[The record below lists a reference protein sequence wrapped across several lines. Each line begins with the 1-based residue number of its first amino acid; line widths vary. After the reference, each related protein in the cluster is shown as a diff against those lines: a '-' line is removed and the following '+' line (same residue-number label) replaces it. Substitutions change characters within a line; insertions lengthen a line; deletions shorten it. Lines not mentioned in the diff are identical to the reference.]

1 MLNRLIPYALG
12 LKTRWP
18 RLYRLIVAIAKRYM
32 AGPLGVYPR
41 PLANEAKAVEEV
53 LKSCQW
59 NMAFGKGLVHEAL
72 EAEFAEYVGAR
83 HAVAVNTGGV
93 ALQMSMRALGLKP
106 GDEVVLQIDTCSAA
120 PLAVMNA
127 FCTPLFADTSPQT
140 FMLSEE
146 SVRNV
151 IGPRTKAVIATHIWG
166 NPEDLDVVSEFARE
180 RGLFLIEDACLA
192 LGATYKGKRVGSR
205 GDLGV
210 FSFGC
215 QKPIQAGEGGMIVTN
230 DEELARELRA
240 MRHWGDRTIEF
251 GIRDTVAPAWNGR
264 MSEIV
269 AAVVREQLKGYPSH
283 LHSLRDAV
291 SEFQVLV
298 SRIDGLDMVFGST
311 QPGSVPSFT
320 QVVLRIDEGRL
331 GWRKGALMEALYARG
346 IPVWHANYEL
356 VNSLS
361 LFRNGNWREWSF
373 HADATRV
380 AANYAGDFPVAR
392 RVYESLGIGLGKM
405 NFLSSNNLRHL
416 GRQIDEL
423 VARRPA

>member
-1 MLNRLIPYALG
+1 
-12 LKTRWP
+12 
-18 RLYRLIVAIAKRYM
+18 
-32 AGPLGVYPR
+32 
-41 PLANEAKAVEEV
+41 
-53 LKSCQW
+53 
-59 NMAFGKGLVHEAL
+59 
-72 EAEFAEYVGAR
+72 
-83 HAVAVNTGGV
+83 
-93 ALQMSMRALGLKP
+93 
-106 GDEVVLQIDTCSAA
+106 
-120 PLAVMNA
+120 
-127 FCTPLFADTSPQT
+127 
-140 FMLSEE
+140 
-146 SVRNV
+146 
-151 IGPRTKAVIATHIWG
+151 
-166 NPEDLDVVSEFARE
+166 
-180 RGLFLIEDACLA
+180 
-192 LGATYKGKRVGSR
+192 
-205 GDLGV
+205 
-210 FSFGC
+210 
-215 QKPIQAGEGGMIVTN
+215 MIVTN

-311 QPGSVPSFT
+311 QPGSVPSFA
-320 QVVLRIDEGRL
+320 QVVLRIDEGQL

-392 RVYESLGIGLGKM
+392 RVYESIGIGLGKM